1 MSKGRDVLVL
11 PKCGRADVLHTAL
24 RDALH
29 RRYGVSPDAL
39 IDERIAKEWDALVGH
54 DVVDDVA
61 FLYELVCWLKGRD
74 IPYVMRYTAGASL
87 LFFLLGITRG
97 NPLPPHGYCP
107 VCGRIYWG
115 DTKQADHLY
124 CSIDGASLSNDGHDI
139 PWQVLWGYGDSFLR
153 FHIDISAD
161 DYQDVIDYIAVRRS
175 ADGTERISVSEKD
188 GEKTVIVD
196 RIIITFAVNM
206 ATVQFDDVAVLAGS
220 PNDASSEQ
228 IVFREDVYRW
238 LLSCGFGEKEAWKGM
253 EYVRKGRGLPRC
265 IAERLGTEDARLRDE
280 CEAVRYLPSRAHML
294 EEFLYQYETR
304 MKNATES

>member
-1 MSKGRDVLVL
+1 MSRGRDVLFL
-11 PKCGRADVLHTAL
+11 TKCARADTLRTAL

-29 RRYGVSPDAL
+29 RRYGASPDAL
-39 IDERIAKEWDALVGH
+39 IEERIAKEWDALVRH
-54 DVVDDVA
+54 DVVDDAA

-115 DTKQADHLY
+115 DTKQTDRLY
-124 CSIDGASLSNDGHDI
+124 CRIDGASLSNDGYDI

-153 FHIDISAD
+153 FHIEISAD
-161 DYQDVIDYIAVRRS
+161 DHQDVLDYIAVRRS
-175 ADGTERISVSEKD
+175 ADSTERIPMSEKD

-196 RIIITFAVNM
+196 RIVITFAANM
-206 ATVQFDDVAVLAGS
+206 ATVQLDNVAVLNDTS
-220 PNDASSEQ
+220 PEQ

-238 LLSCGFGEKEAWKGM
+238 LLSCGFDEEEAWQGM
-253 EYVRKGRGLPRC
+253 ECVRKGRGLPRC
-265 IAERLGTEDARLRDE
+265 IAERLGIKDARLRDE
-280 CEAVRYLPSRAHML
+280 CEAVRYLPSRAHIL

-304 MKNATES
+304 MKNVTES